1 MLYKFADDT
10 SVVGLI
16 AKEDESNY
24 CRVTAETVRW
34 CEENNLILNIS
45 KTKEMIIDFRRKI
58 STLLSPL
65 CIDEEVV
72 ERVTSFKLLGMT
84 ILDSQFP

>member
-16 AKEDESNY
+16 TKEDESSY
-24 CRVTAETVRW
+24 RREITEMVRW

-45 KTKEMIIDFRRKI
+45 KTKEMIIDFRKKI
-58 STLLSPL
+58 SSPL
-65 CIDEEVV
+65 
-72 ERVTSFKLLGMT
+72 SLGALNVQHHGSE
-84 ILDSQFP
+84 IALIQ